1 MYRDLVTLQGIVWR
15 SRPWCGPRVAQIN
28 ISEDC
33 NLDCAICNRS
43 SMGVSGLLPLEQVKA
58 LADELGRL
66 GTQEIFLHGFGEPGC
81 HPQLPDMMDYIG
93 THHSRIRQHLITNGS
108 WIFPL
113 LREAIIERRV
123 HTRFSL
129 HAADAETWQ
138 RLHPHDDIRSF
149 AQANENLTYITA
161 RAPELAEVLFVICS
175 LNIGKIPDMISFAQD
190 HGARRILFRPMRLF
204 RDRQGKYMNA
214 ALQPTAEQYREAAAT
229 IVRLKRAQRGSIS
242 IQSIP
247 FDQTLYDSKL
257 GRPSSRS
264 FYLTRS
270 CYIGYV
276 LAVIERDG
284 SVWGCLPESSGGMP
298 MGNIAETSFRDIW
311 FGPNY
316 RRFREKMLFA
326 DKSALDHHGCHSY
339 CQHLETNIR
348 LNRLI
353 SWRNCLNRRNPR
365 ASS

>member
-1 MYRDLVTLQGIVWR
+1 MVRDLVTLQGIVWR

-43 SMGVSGLLPLEQVKA
+43 SMGVSGLLPFEQVKA
-58 LADELGRL
+58 LADELDGL

-81 HPQLPDMMDYIG
+81 HPRLPDMIDYIG
-93 THHSRIRQHLITNGS
+93 EKHCRIRQHLITNGS
-108 WIFPL
+108 WSFPR
-113 LREAIIERRV
+113 LRETIVSRGV

-129 HAADAETWQ
+129 HAADRETWQ

-149 AQANENLTYITA
+149 DQANENLAFIA
-161 RAPELAEVLFVICS
+161 AQAPELAEVLFVICS
-175 LNIGKIPDMISFAQD
+175 LNIGKIAEMTAFALD
-190 HGARRILFRPMRLF
+190 HGVQNILFRPMRLF
-204 RDRQGKYMNA
+204 KDRQGKYMNA
-214 ALQPTAEQYREAAAT
+214 ALQPTAKEYREAAAT
-229 IVRLKRAQRGSIS
+229 IVGLKRAQRGNIS

-264 FYLTRS
+264 FYLKRS

-276 LAVIERDG
+276 LTVIERDG
-284 SVWGCLPESSGGMP
+284 SVWGCLPESSGGRP

-311 FGPNY
+311 YGPNY
-316 RRFREKMLFA
+316 ERFRKQMLFS
-326 DKSALDHHGCHSY
+326 DKAALDHHGCHSY
-339 CQHLETNIR
+339 CQHLETNTR
-348 LNRLI
+348 LNRLTA
-353 SWRNCLNRRNPR
+353 WRFLLNRRHPG